1 MTVLRLRPR
10 PPICQRRI
18 VDRLT
23 PSYSSYHFSDDVD
36 DKGLHFD
43 YRIRPG
49 KATTTNAIRLLDY
62 LGYPK
67 EIVEKARTKAL
78 DTKANPRIPS

>member
-1 MTVLRLRPR
+1 MV
-10 PPICQRRI
+10 I
-18 VDRLT
+18 T
-23 PSYSSYHFSDDVD
+23 PFYSMYHFSDDVD

-43 YRIRPG
+43 YHIRPG

-67 EIVEKARTKAL
+67 EIVENARGKAAAAKVNVLSNAESVQWQPGN
-78 DTKANPRIPS
+78 AGP